1 LADSSVPMAYIP
13 SPELE
18 SRVLD
23 GDTRAIARLL
33 SRAESGVAEARA
45 TLDAMFSHAGRAHVV
60 GITGV
65 PGSGKSTL
73 VAKLAAAVRRSGRKV
88 AIVAVDPSSPFSGG
102 AILGDRIRMG
112 ELCGDPGVFV
122 RSMATRGTL
131 GGLARGT
138 LEAVDVLDAAGFD
151 MVMIET
157 VGVGQD
163 EVDVA
168 RAAHTTVVVSAPGLG
183 DDIQAIKAGILEIA
197 DIHVVSKCD
206 RADANRTITD
216 LKMMLMLGHTKMDTG
231 ESGENGVRANFPRE
245 TEPRRA
251 REIRSDPL
259 LSWRPPVIATSAVR
273 DEGISRLLTAID
285 DHRNA
290 LERSG
295 EIDTRRASI
304 AERRLLAAGEGIL
317 RDRFARHRDGKLAG
331 LLEQLRERT
340 LSPHAAAVKLLREL
354 DIGGGT

>member
-1 LADSSVPMAYIP
+1 MAYIP

-33 SRAESGVAEARA
+33 SRAESGAAEARA

-102 AILGDRIRMG
+102 AILGDRIRMS

-157 VGVGQD
+157 VGAGQD

-216 LKMMLMLGHTKMDTG
+216 LKMMLMLGRTKMDTG
-231 ESGENGVRANFPRE
+231 E
-245 TEPRRA
+245 
-251 REIRSDPL
+251 
-259 LSWRPPVIATSAVR
+259 SWRPPVIATSAVR
-273 DEGISRLLTAID
+273 GEGISQLLAAID

-290 LERSG
+290 LDRTG

-304 AERRLLAAGEGIL
+304 AERRLLAAGEDIL
-317 RDRFARHRDGKLAG
+317 RDRFVRHRDGKLAG

-340 LSPHAAAVKLLREL
+340 LSPHAAAAKLLREL

>member
-1 LADSSVPMAYIP
+1 MAYIP

-33 SRAESGVAEARA
+33 SRAESGAAEARA

-157 VGVGQD
+157 VGVDQD

-216 LKMMLMLGHTKMDTG
+216 LKVMLMLGHTKMDTG
-231 ESGENGVRANFPRE
+231 DSARKVGSDSTFRD
-245 TEPRRA
+245 TSRR
-251 REIRSDPL
+251 SPL
-259 LSWRPPVIATSAVR
+259 LSKVDSDPTFPPVIATSAVR
-273 DEGISRLLTAID
+273 DEGISRLLAAID

-331 LLEQLRERT
+331 LLEQLRQRT
-340 LSPHAAAVKLLREL
+340 LSPHAAAVLLLREL